1 MFIGYRRI
9 EDVAPR
15 DRQPRGKLPHKP
27 FVQMKESA
35 SIQIQKKLSKIEL
48 AGMCGK

>member
-1 MFIGYRRI
+1 MAIAELKMLPHVIDSPEANLY
-9 EDVAPR
+9 
-15 DRQPRGKLPHKP
+15 PHKP

-48 AGMCGK
+48 VGMYGK